1 MNHPSS
7 AAAPAIAFA
16 PPPALPLE
24 GVAGEIAEVIGRD
37 QTIRLIRAM
46 RDTTGR
52 SWRVCFYVPKR
63 LPLDHQLVEVL
74 GWTDA
79 RRLVRHFGGEILQ
92 TSNLRY
98 LERAWRQHSIRY
110 LRAAQRMSAT
120 EIAEYIG
127 LSVYRVR
134 EILRTGEPPED
145 HAQRAGHGAAQGAA

>member
-7 AAAPAIAFA
+7 AIAPAVACP

-63 LPLDHQLVEVL
+63 LPIDHQLVEVL
-74 GWTDA
+74 GWNDA

-98 LERAWRQHSIRY
+98 IERAWRQHSIRY

-120 EIAEYIG
+120 DIAKYIG

-134 EILRTGEPPED
+134 EILREID
-145 HAQRAGHGAAQGAA
+145 AAC